1 MIFKLWHYFCLKFT
15 MKNIL
20 ILLFACL
27 IFQSCKKEN
36 DVEMMGSKFKISG
49 NIYNNAIYCGG
60 AAPSEE
66 LLNYLATERPS
77 ANSKFYIRK
86 GNINKPGEEIYKVI
100 HTNAN
105 GFFTT
110 ELPKGKYIAITA
122 EKFNAETLP
131 QMEGCGWLKK
141 QDFKIIVTGEDL
153 NSKSHFTVDCNPCL
167 GSPN

>member
-49 NIYNNAIYCGG
+49 NNAIYCGG

-100 HTNAN
+100 HTDAN

>member
-1 MIFKLWHYFCLKFT
+1 

-77 ANSKFYIRK
+77 TKFKILYQK

-100 HTNAN
+100 HTDAN